1 MVRGRQETAWEKGDD
16 AGIFEWQIQIRG
28 LSDRPNDA
36 LSDWDVDEWTR
47 RVAELERK
55 KVIIFSASVI
65 AVHPCKSASTTSVVD
80 GSEFGVDG
88 FDGRIFNVG
97 VRES

>member
-16 AGIFEWQIQIRG
+16 AGIFEWQIQIRRF
-28 LSDRPNDA
+28 SDRPNDT
-36 LSDWDVDEWTR
+36 LSDWDFDEWTR

-55 KVIIFSASVI
+55 KVIIFSTSVI
-65 AVHPCKSASTTSVVD
+65 TVHPCKSACTASVVN

-88 FDGRIFNVG
+88 FDGGIFDVG